1 MSLFVGNISKN
12 VRTQELKDQFE
23 HFGKCE
29 INIKVLTT
37 SSSLS
42 SSLRFLD
49 FFLLSY

>member
-37 SSSLS
+37 SSLS